1 MSEKPRVLILGGV
14 GFIGRNLVSY
24 LVKNS
29 LCSKICVADKMLIQT
44 AGLSEEESKI
54 FAHETVTFKQA
65 NVAREATI
73 DKVFEHDGGKYKYVI
88 NLAAATKYS
97 QPEEAYQEN
106 IVQVTAT
113 CAKAAK
119 KYGCSRFVEVSTAQ
133 VYEPGKKPSN
143 EGSKTKPWTGVA
155 RASLEAENKLK
166 EVKGLNYVI
175 VRPATVYGPGD
186 TLGIT
191 PRIITGATYKKKGKT
206 MKMLWDKKL
215 KINTVHVR
223 DVCRAL
229 WFLTS
234 HGDSGTVWNLA
245 DQNDTDQGSI
255 AELLEQLLGIKTDFF
270 GPVASKLATGV
281 SMKTVADTA
290 NDKHLKPW
298 SELCKENGITDTPLT
313 PYLDEELLYDNS
325 LSIDGS
331 AITKLGFK
339 YEVPKMT
346 IPLLKEVVN
355 DYIKKGIFPKSV
367 IS

>member
-186 TLGIT
+186 TLGIS
-191 PRIITGATYKKKGKT
+191 ITLRRY
-206 MKMLWDKKL
+206 LL
-215 KINTVHVR
+215 NTFYVI
-223 DVCRAL
+223 
-229 WFLTS
+229 F
-234 HGDSGTVWNLA
+234 
-245 DQNDTDQGSI
+245 
-255 AELLEQLLGIKTDFF
+255 DF
-270 GPVASKLATGV
+270 
-281 SMKTVADTA
+281 
-290 NDKHLKPW
+290 
-298 SELCKENGITDTPLT
+298 
-313 PYLDEELLYDNS
+313 
-325 LSIDGS
+325 
-331 AITKLGFK
+331 
-339 YEVPKMT
+339 
-346 IPLLKEVVN
+346 
-355 DYIKKGIFPKSV
+355 
-367 IS
+367 